1 MCTHIVIKGSS
12 VSAVVQ
18 LTESYLLLIT
28 AYHWLN
34 WLNWLTARTMQYVFH
49 VFILMCKVSL

>member
-1 MCTHIVIKGSS
+1 VIKGSS